1 MASKRAGR
9 SWTEITSIHS
19 GLRAILCMASA
30 LCWLGGLQLVSADI
44 RNAMRKQRARHE
56 QFAQRLAMSA
66 PFVTDN
72 DDGLRKRQD
81 GSTIHFSNPKAQEF
95 FVDGKTIPLV
105 PFDAGPSWSGLM
117 PISGAKNETRKL
129 FFWFWP
135 TTNVSNANDLLFWTN
150 GGPGCSSLEGF
161 LQENGPISWPWGQ
174 AQPTSW
180 SWTNL
185 SNVVWVDQPV
195 GAGFSQGEPN
205 ISNDDELAAQVVG
218 FLQQFLEVFSEL
230 KGSNF
235 WLSGESIYEHT
246 SALDLKL
253 KGVWIADPVI
263 SYDTVQQEIPA
274 LRFAQANKNVF
285 PFNSS
290 FVAELQRISDL
301 CGYTDYLGNSV
312 HAKEE
317 CHIWES
323 IFEEVSVLNPAWNVY
338 RVTETWPMSWSV
350 TGFPELTQKFIYFN
364 RTDTLLHAP
373 HIDWEICSEGD
384 VYVNATTG
392 QLGSDQSIY
401 STLSVLPNVIEKS
414 ERVAIVHGLADYI
427 LLAEGTRIAIQN
439 MTWNGAQGFQTPIQ
453 DESFHVKDM
462 GVYGNMHQERGLTYV
477 EFYYSGHMTPQ
488 FVPWAAFQTI
498 AYYVLGKADSP
509 SA

>member
-1 MASKRAGR
+1 
-9 SWTEITSIHS
+9 
-19 GLRAILCMASA
+19 
-30 LCWLGGLQLVSADI
+30 
-44 RNAMRKQRARHE
+44 MRKQRARHE
-56 QFAQRLAMSA
+56 QFLQKHAVSA
-66 PFVTDN
+66 PLFADSG
-72 DDGLRKRQD
+72 DGLLKRQD

-105 PFDAGPSWSGLM
+105 PFDAGPSWSGLL

-174 AQPTSW
+174 AQPTPNKW

-205 ISNDDELAAQVVG
+205 ISNDDELAAQLVG
-218 FLQQFLEVFSEL
+218 FFQQFLEVFSEL

-235 WLSGESIYEHT
+235 WLSGESYAGFYVPYIANWIYEHA

-253 KGVWIADPVI
+253 KGIWISDAVL

-274 LRFAQANKNVF
+274 LRFAQANRNVF

-290 FVAELQRISDL
+290 FVAELQRISDS
-301 CGYTDYLGNSV
+301 CGYTDYLDKYVSYPPKGQLPLVGTNGTSV

-317 CHIWES
+317 CHIWEM
-323 IFEEVSVLNPAWNVY
+323 IFEEVSIINPAWNVY

-350 TGFPELTQKFIYFN
+350 MGFPELTQKFIYFN
-364 RTDTLLHAP
+364 RTDVQDAIHAP
-373 HIDWEICSEGD
+373 HIDYTICSESS

-392 QLGSDQSIY
+392 QPGDDQSIW

-414 ERVAIVHGLADYI
+414 ERVAITHGLADYI

-453 DESFHVKDM
+453 NESFHVKDM

-498 AYYVLGKADSP
+498 AYVLGKADSP